1 MKIANIVLSGAAL
14 ALVMSLTSAAGA
26 EDCPRG

>member
-14 ALVMSLTSAAGA
+14 ALVMSLTSSRSG
-26 EDCPRG
+26 RLSTG